1 MKILIFF
8 LFILFINSIDINS
21 IYLPEKNENLD
32 KFVKLCNNYV
42 TEQFYN
48 GKEVN
53 INGKYENE
61 NEIINLEYKWQ
72 NNNNNNNE
80 KIIFR
85 NLFPFNDI
93 INNYKNK
100 TIVII
105 IDDDIQNIQSFRNA
119 IIIKYFNSIQNLLL
133 VIKSYQPDIVI
144 LLNSNISYI
153 FDYCNS
159 RKSLCNYK
167 WIIEENNSYN
177 DDYDITYLQYNNSI
191 EFIGNYMCSTLL
203 RALSYSND
211 NNYPNSINY
220 LKYSFSKLYSTYP
233 NVFIPL
239 SYELK
244 NNIKKRMLITCD
256 KGVVNPLDENECI
269 NGPRDYTVFYDY
281 SIFII

>member
-144 LLNSNISYI
+144 LLNSNISNI

-256 KGVVNPLDENECI
+256 KGVVNPFDENECI